1 MYQSLNTYVFRGTC
15 VYQRM
20 CLGKVLLFASV
31 QVCLCCGCFTC
42 MVFALVVISHLCLPV
57 ENMRPDCELAHRLI
71 NESFNGVS
79 ILGVTTRPD
88 FGVGVVVFP
97 RNISYNVKKYGT
109 RALSKVV
116 GD

>member
-71 NESFNGVS
+71 NESFNGSVLRSYRDTSQLDKVRVS
-79 ILGVTTRPD
+79 LYL
-88 FGVGVVVFP
+88 
-97 RNISYNVKKYGT
+97 N
-109 RALSKVV
+109 
-116 GD
+116 